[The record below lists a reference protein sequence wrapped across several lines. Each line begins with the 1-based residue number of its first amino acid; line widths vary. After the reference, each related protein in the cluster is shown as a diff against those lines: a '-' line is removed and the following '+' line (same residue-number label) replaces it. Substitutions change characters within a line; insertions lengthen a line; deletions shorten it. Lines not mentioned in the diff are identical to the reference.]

1 MSQTAG
7 GQRPLPNISQTQQL
21 NSGPSP
27 IYSHN
32 PREGGAFPLL
42 VLDVERQVCTPSNEG
57 FRVLH
62 WHEEVQFIRVLQG
75 VIQTRIYEEEIEV
88 HAGDCLFINRMVPHK
103 TIEKEDCRYHSFIVP
118 EQMLGFFPGSIM
130 EKRDVKSFLY
140 HPGFTHFLI
149 KKAEP
154 AHRPVLDELKALD
167 DLYFSPSQKAS
178 PHYEYRLSTAL
189 VSLWLAFISALPPLP
204 EAATV
209 PSREH
214 LRIREL
220 LSFLHS
226 HYNEEISVESIAAAA
241 HISKTECLR
250 CFRRYVGESPYQY
263 LIKYRLHMSV
273 ALLKDTELSV
283 TEISTETRFAS
294 ASSYIRYFRK
304 WYGCTPKE
312 YRNRQKSGLTKT

>member
-1 MSQTAG
+1 MSQITG
-7 GQRPLPNISQTQQL
+7 GQRRPQHITQHEQPE
-21 NSGPSP
+21 GRPSP

-32 PREGGAFPLL
+32 PHEGGEFPLL

-103 TIEKEDCRYHSFIVP
+103 TIEKEDCRYHSFIIP

-130 EKRDVKSFLY
+130 EKRDVKSFLC

-149 KKAEP
+149 KKSEP
-154 AHRPVLDELKALD
+154 AHEPVLKALKALD
-167 DLYFSPSQKAS
+167 DLYFSPLEKTK

-189 VSLWLAFISALPPLP
+189 VSLWLSFISILPPLP
-204 EAATV
+204 AAA

-220 LSFLHS
+220 LTYLHS
-226 HYNEEISVESIAAAA
+226 NYQEELSVESIAAAA

-263 LIKYRLHMSV
+263 LIKYRLHMSE
-273 ALLKDTELSV
+273 AFLKDTELSV
-283 TEISTETRFAS
+283 TKIASETGFAS

-312 YRNRQKSGLTKT
+312 YRSKQKNGS